1 MNLIAFALLFPASIV
16 NMPENTTYRYDI
28 DGGACDHFQYAE
40 FINNE
45 TIFISGGPLYMG
57 DGGII
62 VEQHTL
68 VNGMIQYV
76 VSPRDVHN
84 AYYVYT
90 LNPDTGDIGA
100 FETQDPAMLKEEAED
115 IMNLSPCT

>member
-1 MNLIAFALLFPASIV
+1 
-16 NMPENTTYRYDI
+16 MPENTTHRYDL
-28 DGGACDHFQYAE
+28 DGGVCDHYEYAE
-40 FINNE
+40 FINNDM
-45 TIFISGGPLYMG
+45 IFISGGPLYMG

-62 VEQHTL
+62 VEQNTL
-68 VNGMIQYV
+68 MNGLIQYIV
-76 VSPRDVHN
+76 APYAEIPN

-115 IMNLSPCT
+115 VMNLKPCR